1 MAPRVQM
8 PGEELKALCHKWRV
22 RELALFGSV
31 LREDFAPNS
40 DVDVLVSFHPDA
52 PWSLWDLIDM
62 QEELEGLFGR
72 PVDLVEQEGLRNP
85 WRRAEILRTR
95 EVVYAA

>member
-1 MAPRVQM
+1 M